1 MNPGEAMQPEL
12 IATGSKLK
20 GTLLVVDDDGGV
32 RRVLTRW
39 IADLG
44 HQVRAA
50 ADAEEAIDVMRRGV
64 IDVAVCD
71 VRMPGRDG
79 IWLVDQLR
87 RNYPYT
93 SIVLATGLTEMD
105 PMITLRSGVVGYI
118 VKPFNRDELAEMI
131 QRGLTA
137 CSTRVVTPAPQRA
150 LPPANDDADTPGAAT
165 GAPKRFLTSGVV
177 EGSVLARF

>member
-1 MNPGEAMQPEL
+1 MNPGDAMQPEL
-12 IATGSKLK
+12 KATGSKLK
-20 GTLLVVDDDGGV
+20 GTILVVDDDGGV

-44 HQVRAA
+44 HEVRAA
-50 ADAEEAIDVMRRGV
+50 ADAEEAIDVMRRGA

-87 RNYPYT
+87 RHYPYT
-93 SIVLATGLTEMD
+93 SIVLATGLREMD
-105 PMITLRSGVVGYI
+105 PMVTLRSGVVGYI
-118 VKPFNRDELAEMI
+118 VKPFNRSDLEEMI

-137 CSTRVVTPAPQRA
+137 CSTRAAAAAPPQA
-150 LPPANDDADTPGAAT
+150 LPPASDDAASPVADPGS
-165 GAPKRFLTSGVV
+165 PKRLLTAGVI
-177 EGSVLARF
+177 EGSVLSRF